1 MPVLHLAVATTIAI
15 FAPQDCTDWHACRDE
30 AVAAGSR
37 EDYEACHD
45 LAWRAVQKEPK
56 NDPELMVLLA
66 RAQSLSGR
74 PGDALVMLGRLADLG
89 VPTDAL
95 TRDDF
100 KTVRLIPGW
109 PALEP
114 RLAGKPAPPE
124 PVPVGAVREPP
135 TPSPALSPPAPLT

>member
-56 NDPELMVLLA
+56 NDPSLMLLLA

-74 PGDALVMLGRLADLG
+74 PGDALVMLGRLADHR
-89 VPTDAL
+89 VATDAASSAEF
-95 TRDDF
+95 R
-100 KTVRLIPGW
+100 TV
-109 PALEP
+109 
-114 RLAGKPAPPE
+114 
-124 PVPVGAVREPP
+124 
-135 TPSPALSPPAPLT
+135 